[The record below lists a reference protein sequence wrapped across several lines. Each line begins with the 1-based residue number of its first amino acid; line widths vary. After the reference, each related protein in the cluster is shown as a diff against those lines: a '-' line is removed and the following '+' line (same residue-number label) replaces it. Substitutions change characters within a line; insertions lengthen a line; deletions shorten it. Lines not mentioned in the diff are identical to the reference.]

1 MTPPSYANE
10 GWLLRKYDRRLAGKA
25 TGNGTGESAKA
36 FPVVR
41 SYMAGHLPMVTVR
54 LDDGREWDVIAS
66 WRGRFI

>member
-1 MTPPSYANE
+1 MTQTSESFYEVAAD
-10 GWLLRKYDRRLAGKA
+10 WLKA

-54 LDDGREWDVIAS
+54 LDNGREWDVIAS

>member
-1 MTPPSYANE
+1 MTPTTE
-10 GWLLRKYDRRLAGKA
+10 GYYEVSADWLKA
-25 TGNGTGESAKA
+25 TGNGNGEQAQA

-54 LDDGREWDVIAS
+54 LDNGREWDVIAS